1 MMDAIHAGNDIE
13 ESIADV
19 ATMAAL
25 FKALFDEY
33 LDLVDVLRSHNDYDH
48 IEWPF
53 LEELVFGLDSAVK
66 AYKSLE
72 RGVGGG
78 RS

>member
-1 MMDAIHAGNDIE
+1 VPFSE
-13 ESIADV
+13 
-19 ATMAAL
+19 L
-25 FKALFDEY
+25 
-33 LDLVDVLRSHNDYDH
+33 DH

-72 RGVGGG
+72 RGVAGG
-78 RS
+78 R

>member
-1 MMDAIHAGNDIE
+1 MMGAIHAGKQLLQTKRFSE
-13 ESIADV
+13 
-19 ATMAAL
+19 L
-25 FKALFDEY
+25 
-33 LDLVDVLRSHNDYDH
+33 DH
-48 IEWPF
+48 IECPF